1 MHVDTMFPGRFLKA
15 GDLAGRD
22 FILCIASL
30 SFDEFDR
37 DDGGKEQ
44 RPVLW
49 FTKTDKGFVLNK
61 TNANMIAS
69 LHGSET
75 DTWVGKL
82 ITLGTE
88 NVSFRGNIAPA
99 IRVRGHV
106 PNGGGQAEQ
115 PVLEPEPV
123 SAGPNDDDLPF

>member
-1 MHVDTMFPGRFLKA
+1 MHIDTMFPSKFLKA
-15 GDLAGRD
+15 GDLVDRD

-37 DDGGKEQ
+37 DDGGKEK

-49 FTKTDKGFVLNK
+49 FTKTEKGFVLNK

-75 DTWVGKL
+75 DDWVGRL

-106 PNGGGQAEQ
+106 PNGSGQTEQ
-115 PVLEPEPV
+115 QELEQE
-123 SAGPNDDDLPF
+123 SDLAGSNDDDLPF

>member
-1 MHVDTMFPGRFLKA
+1 MHIDTMFPSKFLKA
-15 GDLAGRD
+15 GDLADRE
-22 FILCIASL
+22 FSLCIASL

-37 DDGGKEQ
+37 DDGGKEK

-49 FTKTDKGFVLNK
+49 FAKTEKGFVLNK
-61 TNANMIAS
+61 TNASMIAS

-106 PNGGGQAEQ
+106 PTVNGEQ
-115 PVLEPEPV
+115 DQQSLEPEPV

>member
-1 MHVDTMFPGRFLKA
+1 MHVDTMFPSRFLKA
-15 GDLAGRD
+15 GDLAGQNLT
-22 FILCIASL
+22 LCISSL

-49 FTKTDKGFVLNK
+49 FTKADKGFVLNK

-69 LHGSET
+69 LHGRET
-75 DTWVGKL
+75 DDWVGKL

-99 IRVRGHV
+99 IRVRGYV
-106 PNGGGQAEQ
+106 PPGNGQTEQ
-115 PVLEPEPV
+115 HAAEPEPV
-123 SAGPNDDDLPF
+123 SVGSNDDDLPF